1 MPQVSLNKGLSCL
14 QNAII
19 FDKIFVELI
28 INAYRHDKYKN
39 AVAMSTSQIRS
50 HLLNGNL
57 KSAYDDLSIVFENAP
72 VSNIFDDNYNPN
84 RVSMEK
90 CITGKMFLCHDK
102 KLQKEKLVI
111 ILLCDFTNR
120 LCLVMTPG
128 SEVKIFWTSYENLDM
143 INTNYSPLCY
153 LTNEL
158 DKKFKI
164 NLDRLNAAYANKILV
179 RLNQC
184 GNMDENKDMSMVK
197 LIDWNENCKD
207 NIIYS
212 EIDNNSGTNI
222 GNLLTNANNNGL
234 INYNEN
240 LLKNVELQKII
251 LNQWK
256 QLHDDIKIYNINLFQ
271 NIKLNSGSLLP
282 LRKLCMKLDD
292 KDDDN
297 ISTNNKYN
305 KIIISFDSNA
315 FLGPQA
321 TLRFYSDEEGKNL
334 LYEIQSI
341 KKEKYGLQS
350 ILINNSEVYVEYI
363 PGTTVFYLGEWY
375 LHSPK

>member
-1 MPQVSLNKGLSCL
+1 
-14 QNAII
+14 
-19 FDKIFVELI
+19 
-28 INAYRHDKYKN
+28 
-39 AVAMSTSQIRS
+39 MSTSQIRS

-158 DKKFKI
+158 D
-164 NLDRLNAAYANKILV
+164 N
-179 RLNQC
+179 
-184 GNMDENKDMSMVK
+184 
-197 LIDWNENCKD
+197 KD

-234 INYNEN
+234 INDNEN

-305 KIIISFDSNA
+305 KIILCVFI
-315 FLGPQA
+315 P
-321 TLRFYSDEEGKNL
+321 T
-334 LYEIQSI
+334 
-341 KKEKYGLQS
+341 KKAKIYFMKFNQ
-350 ILINNSEVYVEYI
+350 
-363 PGTTVFYLGEWY
+363 
-375 LHSPK
+375 